1 MANESPAPPIGAPE
15 PSRGWRARDT
25 QTPPEKLRAEHVTFR
40 FGDHVALDDV
50 SAPLYLN
57 RITAFIGPSGGG
69 KTTLLRLFNRMHD
82 LYPDRHLDGDVFL
95 DGRSI
100 LGPDVDAR
108 ILRARVGMLF
118 QSPAPFPFSV
128 FENVAFGVRQYESLS
143 RDQMRERVESALRR
157 AALWD
162 EVKDSLA
169 RSGLGLSI
177 GQQQRLCLARVIAMR
192 PEVILLDE
200 PCSAL
205 DPRSAAKIEHT
216 IRELRVDHTVAIVT
230 HNLEEAAR
238 LSDYAAFIHLGRI
251 VEFGATDQIFHAP
264 VDPLTR
270 RYVNRRFG

>member
-1 MANESPAPPIGAPE
+1 
-15 PSRGWRARDT
+15 
-25 QTPPEKLRAEHVTFR
+25 
-40 FGDHVALDDV
+40 
-50 SAPLYLN
+50 
-57 RITAFIGPSGGG
+57 
-69 KTTLLRLFNRMHD
+69 
-82 LYPDRHLDGDVFL
+82 
-95 DGRSI
+95 
-100 LGPDVDAR
+100 
-108 ILRARVGMLF
+108 
-118 QSPAPFPFSV
+118 
-128 FENVAFGVRQYESLS
+128 
-143 RDQMRERVESALRR
+143 MRERVESALRR